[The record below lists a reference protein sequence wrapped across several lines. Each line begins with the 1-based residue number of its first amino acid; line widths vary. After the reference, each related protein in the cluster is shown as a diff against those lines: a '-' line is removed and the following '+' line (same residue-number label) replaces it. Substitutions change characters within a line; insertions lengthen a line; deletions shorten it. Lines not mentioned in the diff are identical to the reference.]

1 MTPLTQIIAE
11 RSLNLLDRR
20 FLLTVFVCLLIIRIP
35 DLNGS
40 ERLAALSA
48 TGGTFLAIHSQ
59 KKQEEKQPGTTTTQ
73 TTSKEVIE

>member
-1 MTPLTQIIAE
+1 MNPLVQLIAE

-20 FLLTVFVCLLIIRIP
+20 FLLTVFVCILIMNIP

-48 TGGTFLAIHSQ
+48 TGGTFLAIHAQ
-59 KKQEEKQPGTTTTQ
+59 KKQEDKMPKVQVQ
-73 TTSKEVIE
+73 KEEDVVG